1 MNHSGFKG
9 LKVASAVGSR
19 IQGDAWGFHW
29 SKKRPAGVGYAGL
42 WGLPNRGL
50 YLRSRGSHWK
60 VFIRT
65 YVLGERAGRHLIRPA
80 LLGLCHAEEEGIGR
94 GQRASREPCQ
104 EASAVAQETDDGG
117 SV

>member
-9 LKVASAVGSR
+9 LKVASVVGGR

-50 YLRSRGSHWK
+50 YLRSRGSHRK
-60 VFIRT
+60 VFKNIC
-65 YVLGERAGRHLIRPA
+65 VGREGGASPDQTCIVGTLPCGKGRDWKGAREQVGSPVRR
-80 LLGLCHAEEEGIGR
+80 LLQWLR
-94 GQRASREPCQ
+94 R
-104 EASAVAQETDDGG
+104 
-117 SV
+117 

>member
-1 MNHSGFKG
+1 MGVESGVPGLGSGTEPWIMNHSGFKG

-60 VFIRT
+60 VFIIHLPRSLVNICSRRT
-65 YVLGERAGRHLIRPA
+65 RDNK
-80 LLGLCHAEEEGIGR
+80 
-94 GQRASREPCQ
+94 
-104 EASAVAQETDDGG
+104 T
-117 SV
+117 